1 MPPKLFWNW
10 GCSWL
15 SLDHVPDEDGSAA
28 LASSV
33 HSRAVDSQG
42 PARRRRKVLIIRY
55 DYISDTCTHTCAHTH
70 THKISSSTLES
81 SMGAKIFAC
90 FFHYS
95 IPDALHIASL
105 PEIFEKW
112 GNESLELK
120 GSGISIDLVLIWRS
134 NVSEDVKEQTSWDS
148 NPGVSWRHIF
158 DIFQDRRLS
167 SDSKAGCMRRRWGQG
182 TWNHVLQRITEQMRL
197 LSEKRSTPS

>member
-1 MPPKLFWNW
+1 MKMVQLLWPPQSTPEQWIVK
-10 GCSWL
+10 GQQDVEGKYWL
-15 SLDHVPDEDGSAA
+15 LGMTTYQTLV
-28 LASSV
+28 
-33 HSRAVDSQG
+33 R
-42 PARRRRKVLIIRY
+42 IRV
-55 DYISDTCTHTCAHTH
+55 HTH

-90 FFHYS
+90 FVHYS

-120 GSGISIDLVLIWRS
+120 GSGINIDLVLIWRR

-167 SDSKAGCMRRRWGQG
+167 SDSKAGCMRRRWGQR